1 MAKTTRKSRTLN
13 APGKSFYFQWTRQHI
28 SLSSPSHSADRR
40 SIAMIYGF
48 NLLAHEALCY
58 SRYINFISKLF
69 SCFLFSQDRHIPA
82 HSKNGEPWL
91 DPSQDYVLL
100 LGSENATHTILR
112 FRRRMRTCDEKYD
125 VSITV
130 SWVIS
135 SGSDGLRTRREIT
148 RFGIYSACVLC
159 CVRAGTQS
167 FPIFNIFY
175 SHAAAALLVEIF
187 CKQCSHIHM

>member
-1 MAKTTRKSRTLN
+1 MANPNRPAPRIYIFKRLD
-13 APGKSFYFQWTRQHI
+13 PGKLFQFQWTRHKC
-28 SLSSPSHSADRR
+28 SHSCWSPALP
-40 SIAMIYGF
+40 AMIYDF
-48 NLLAHEALCY
+48 NLLARSSTLL
-58 SRYINFISKLF
+58 RYINFISKLF

-135 SGSDGLRTRREIT
+135 SGSDDLRTRREIT
-148 RFGIYSACVLC
+148 RFGIYSAYVLC
-159 CVRAGTQS
+159 CVWAGTQS